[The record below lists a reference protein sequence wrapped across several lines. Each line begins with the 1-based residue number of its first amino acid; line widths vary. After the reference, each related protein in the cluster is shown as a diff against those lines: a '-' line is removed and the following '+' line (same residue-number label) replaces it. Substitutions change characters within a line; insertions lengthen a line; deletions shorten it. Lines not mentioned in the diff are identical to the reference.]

1 PSWTTCGCSRGTPA
15 GGKTSCATR
24 SRKARGSSSTR
35 SRRTPPPTS
44 QRTCGAKCSCVS
56 RTPSASSPTTP
67 PTSPPIDPPHHEI
80 PCIRTQKCVRMHGIC
95 RLGDLTWVSCSVR
108 RGMDVTEGT
117 TVLVTGA
124 SSGIGA
130 ALAPMLA
137 ERGATVGVVARR
149 EDRLREVLSRCQGD
163 GHRYWSCDL
172 GDPVAAERVAI
183 EAWDAFGH
191 LDVIVHNAAIPK
203 RRTIQDLTVSELEQV
218 MAVNFFA
225 PARMTMAVLPRM
237 LERDAGVI
245 VNVSSLGGRLGIIHE
260 SVYCASKFAL
270 CGWSESLAI
279 DLWDTGVDVR
289 LIIPGP
295 IDTEIWDLPDN
306 D

>member
-1 PSWTTCGCSRGTPA
+1 MGVQFGN
-15 GGKTSCATR
+15 
-24 SRKARGSSSTR
+24 
-35 SRRTPPPTS
+35 
-44 QRTCGAKCSCVS
+44 
-56 RTPSASSPTTP
+56 
-67 PTSPPIDPPHHEI
+67 
-80 PCIRTQKCVRMHGIC
+80 
-95 RLGDLTWVSCSVR
+95 
-108 RGMDVTEGT
+108 GT

-149 EDRLREVLSRCQGD
+149 EDRLREVLSRCHGD

-172 GDPVAAERVAI
+172 GDVVAAERVALD
-183 EAWDAFGH
+183 AWDAFGH

-203 RRTIQDLTVSELEQV
+203 RRAIPDLTVRDLDQT

-225 PARMTMAVLPRM
+225 PARMTMAILPRM

-245 VNVSSLGGRLGIIHE
+245 VNVSSLGGRLGIAHE
-260 SVYCASKFAL
+260 SSYCASKFAL
-270 CGWSESLAI
+270 CGWSESMAI

-295 IDTEIWDLPDN
+295 IDTEIWDVPDN
-306 D
+306 EEAVYHGPLEPPETVAADIIKAIEGERFETYSPDMKDIAAFKTTDIDVFLEGVVAMAREEQAKKEQ